1 MPNWVKVELIIDRD
15 ASNFF
20 EHSAADRQT
29 VWELWRN
36 LFDEHNSGKDIEER
50 QVFNILRPCK
60 VNDLNSDRSD
70 LWGTKWDISLFDDID
85 FDSDTAYNSTSVTIR
100 GDCAWCPPYNL
111 VDYLRGLGFEV
122 DCSHISLENEYWGTD
137 SEDCNNLND
146 MWIDEDESDDDNAN
160 ELYDKF
166 GIGYIP
172 RSQLYSLILGI
183 ENVTDLPEFILD
195 EVELIAD
202 DILERY
208 ENWKDNFSDKIDD
221 DKKRRHLALE
231 MLEDGLEDGSLNEGD
246 YLKLCNFLKRKSDQG
261 LLDVVINECIENTG
275 GVDAFMDYFKKK

>member
-1 MPNWVKVELIIDRD
+1 MPNWVKVELIIDRVH
-15 ASNFF
+15 AAG
-20 EHSAADRQT
+20 SAADRQI

-36 LFDEHNSGKDIEER
+36 LFDEHNAGKDIEER
-50 QVFNILRPCK
+50 QVFNILRPYK
-60 VNDLNSDRSD
+60 DTDDGRSD
-70 LWGTKWDISLFDDID
+70 IWGPKWDISLFDDID

-111 VDYLRGLGFEV
+111 VDYLRELGFEV

-183 ENVTDLPEFILD
+183 SWPETYLSDFILD

-208 ENWKDNFSDKIDD
+208 ENWKDNFSDK
-221 DKKRRHLALE
+221 
-231 MLEDGLEDGSLNEGD
+231 
-246 YLKLCNFLKRKSDQG
+246 
-261 LLDVVINECIENTG
+261 
-275 GVDAFMDYFKKK
+275 